1 MTHFDRDTFL
11 IYPDAELPDLPS
23 PVNFA
28 IGPDGRATSMTID
41 NLNSNGL
48 GVLARS
54 GKKCSGDSHFGLPFR
69 FSSVTTFA
77 TASHCLVVVSALLSS
92 KHRSNRYHVRRQGF

>member
-23 PVNFA
+23 PVTFA

-41 NLNSNGL
+41 NLNSYGL

-54 GKKCSGDSHFGLPFR
+54 GK
-69 FSSVTTFA
+69 
-77 TASHCLVVVSALLSS
+77 
-92 KHRSNRYHVRRQGF
+92 